1 MRGIFLAIQY
11 FCIVGM
17 FVETWIVI
25 KNLKKS
31 SHRYLLISCV
41 ACLINSLGLLLE
53 MTSKTQEAYL
63 VALKFSY
70 FGRVW
75 VALFTALFAIELS
88 HVKVPAFIRNAL
100 IIIHTGIYLTI
111 LFLPNTNLYYTDMKF
126 ATGGLFPR
134 LSHGNGIAHHVQMAL
149 QCIYIVVGLFCLI
162 RALIRET
169 VSKEKTKLILV
180 LCASGT
186 MGLFFVIQL
195 IAPWKITY
203 EYDLTMLGFFI
214 GTIFMLIT
222 IMFFD
227 LLGTSEIARDFVI
240 DRLSEGII
248 AVDNDNKVQYY
259 NMPMRGLF
267 PEIAYDPEAV
277 FKRVS
282 DAARADEI
290 ICINDRIY
298 SPERNLLTSSG
309 ERVGELYALVDE
321 TDHYRYMSE
330 LEEQKAIADSANA
343 AKSSFLANMSHEIST
358 PINAVIGMDEM
369 ILRESSDPSTL
380 KYASD
385 IMSAGKTL
393 LSLINDILDLSKIE
407 EGRMEIIPVQYD
419 LSSMIN
425 DMVNMISPRAEKKD
439 LMFIVDVDPHIPHIL
454 FGDEIRIR
462 QCAINLLTNAV
473 KYTKEGEVVLE
484 ISHEKKDDDIDL
496 IISVSDTGIGM
507 KKEDLDKLFAPFVR
521 IEEKKNRSIEGT
533 GLGMSIVRQLL
544 DLMDSELTVESEYG
558 KGSRFSFRIRQK
570 VIDSQEIGEFESYK
584 SVDTYT
590 YRELFRAPDARILVV
605 DDNEVNLDVIKQL
618 LKQTDIRVD
627 TCTSGIEA
635 VNCCTETIYDAI
647 FLDHMMPDMDGIE
660 TLYEIREHELNRDT
674 PSIALTA
681 NAVSGARER
690 YLEVG
695 FDDYLS
701 KPVDGAK
708 LERMLYGLIPEEK
721 LQIVTNN
728 SSDESDINTV
738 TVASDM
744 SDKSGDDPGDVSVE
758 RSREKEIIPAWLY
771 DISEIDVTEGVKNG
785 GSPEGYMSILGVFFK
800 TLSSK
805 ADELEKLYA
814 DEDIENYTIK
824 VHALKSSARVI
835 GAGHLSEMALKLEEA
850 GKTGDR
856 KYIDEHSGELL
867 ELYRTLGESLS
878 RLEQPKAGSDK
889 PSISEPELKEAYQTI
904 IEISSSMDFD
914 LMDEILSDLDG
925 YSLPEE
931 DEKLLADIKKLCL
944 EMNWDEIRSLAEA
957 ALK

>member
-1 MRGIFLAIQY
+1 
-11 FCIVGM
+11 
-17 FVETWIVI
+17 
-25 KNLKKS
+25 
-31 SHRYLLISCV
+31 
-41 ACLINSLGLLLE
+41 

-88 HVKVPAFIRNAL
+88 HVKVPAFIRNTL

-134 LSHGNGIAHHVQMAL
+134 LTHGNGIAHHIQMGL
-149 QCIYIVVGLFCLI
+149 QCIYIVVGLSCLI
-162 RALIRET
+162 RALIKET

-180 LCASGT
+180 LFACGT
-186 MGLFFVIQL
+186 MGAFFVIQL

-282 DAARADEI
+282 DAARGDEI

-298 SPERNLLTSSG
+298 SPERNLLTSAG

-321 TDHYRYMSE
+321 TEHYRYMSE
-330 LEEQKAIADSANA
+330 LEEQKAIADSANV
-343 AKSSFLANMSHEIST
+343 AKSSFLANMSHEIRT

-369 ILRESSDPSTL
+369 ILRESKDESTL

-425 DMVNMISPRAEKKD
+425 DLVNMISPRAEKKG

-473 KYTKEGEVVLE
+473 KYTKEGEVILE
-484 ISHEKKDDDIDL
+484 ISHEKNDDDIDL

-507 KKEDLDKLFAPFVR
+507 KKEDLDKLFDPFVR
-521 IEEKKNRSIEGT
+521 IEEKRNRSIEGS

-544 DLMDSELTVESEYG
+544 DLMDSELSVESEYG
-558 KGSRFSFRIRQK
+558 KGSEFSFSIRQK

-584 SVDTYT
+584 SAEAYT
-590 YRELFRAPDARILVV
+590 YRELFHAPDARILVV

-618 LKQTDIRVD
+618 LKQTDIIVD

-635 VNCCTETIYDAI
+635 VKCCTDTSYDAI

-660 TLYEIREHELNRDT
+660 TLYEIREHELNRET

-695 FDDYLS
+695 FNDYLS

-721 LQIVTNN
+721 LQIINN
-728 SSDESDINTV
+728 DSDDSNIKTV
-738 TVASDM
+738 TGTSDM
-744 SDKSGDDPGDVSVE
+744 SDKSGDSSDDGSH
-758 RSREKEIIPAWLY
+758 EKEIIPAWLY
-771 DISEIDVTEGVKNG
+771 DIPEIDVPEGVKNG
-785 GSPEGYMSILGVFFK
+785 GSPEGYMSILGVFYK
-800 TLSSK
+800 TLSAK
-805 ADELEKLYA
+805 ADELEKLYT

-867 ELYRTLGESLS
+867 ELYRTLGKSLS
-878 RLEQPKAGSDK
+878 QMEQPEAVSEK
-889 PSISEPELKEAYQTI
+889 PAISGPELKEAYQTI

-925 YSLPEE
+925 YSLPED

-957 ALK
+957 AVK